1 MPSHWLLLFCVVH
14 RLSPDAP
21 ANLFCAINKISSSRF
36 SQCSKSQFIEE
47 PFRWIWNFR
56 RLCEFRCTFCQRS
69 IGKIYS
75 SVRGTIMINWTLDGD
90 RVLNRNRLC
99 ADRICYFEIF
109 LYMSLTFY
117 YMSDTTISCCS
128 SMCPGIGMGYL
139 TLPRQHMCCPSPLH
153 LHHWGARLQHPVC
166 SQAPN
171 CGLESLQVG
180 RLLCREGIPFCWKL
194 KMHGVKL

>member
-99 ADRICYFEIF
+99 ADRICYFRNFSIHVIDILLHVWYNNLMLF
-109 LYMSLTFY
+109 QYVSWYRDGVPDPSQTAHVLPISPASPSLGGSPAT
-117 YMSDTTISCCS
+117 
-128 SMCPGIGMGYL
+128 PGL
-139 TLPRQHMCCPSPLH
+139 LP
-153 LHHWGARLQHPVC
+153 GAQLW
-166 SQAPN
+166 A
-171 CGLESLQVG
+171 GESAVG